1 LEIKDYRFNFGSF
14 ILASRYCYRQGSV
27 ILKFFGTD
35 GIRGNAGQF
44 PFDNNTV
51 SLLGYVLAKNI
62 KSKGKGVL
70 IGRDTRESG
79 LRIFKAL
86 RNGINS
92 AGVSVT
98 DLGVVPT
105 PAVSYLLK
113 NNAYQAG
120 IVISA
125 SHNPY
130 YDNGIKFF
138 NSKGMKLPDAVEN
151 KLEHEINKFLNEKR
165 KLPEPKKI
173 KNFSGKNIIK
183 QYNKFLL
190 SAVPAD
196 MLKGKKIVVDCAN
209 GASHKIAADILK
221 KLKAELIV
229 LNDKPTGRNINL
241 QCGALHPQKVSEVV
255 KSKKAFC
262 GFAYDGDADRIIFVD
277 DKGVIRD
284 GDYFLAVAAKYLK
297 EKKQLKN
304 NTLVVTVMANIGL
317 LKAMEELGITT
328 VAAKVGD
335 RYVYENLI
343 KHNAVLGGEQSGHI
357 IFKNFL
363 NTGDGIL
370 SSLQMLKILVEKN
383 KTLSEISS
391 FVKKYPQILINEK
404 VDKKIPVE
412 NLPKTS
418 ALIKQIEKKLGENGR
433 ILVRYSGTE
442 NLLRIMIEGQ
452 NKTEIT
458 NMAKSVSECAK
469 KEIKDNL

>member
-1 LEIKDYRFNFGSF
+1 
-14 ILASRYCYRQGSV
+14 
-27 ILKFFGTD
+27 
-35 GIRGNAGQF
+35 
-44 PFDNNTV
+44 
-51 SLLGYVLAKNI
+51 
-62 KSKGKGVL
+62 
-70 IGRDTRESG
+70 
-79 LRIFKAL
+79 
-86 RNGINS
+86 
-92 AGVSVT
+92 
-98 DLGVVPT
+98 
-105 PAVSYLLK
+105 
-113 NNAYQAG
+113 
-120 IVISA
+120 
-125 SHNPY
+125 
-130 YDNGIKFF
+130 
-138 NSKGMKLPDAVEN
+138 MKLPDAVEN

-165 KLPEPKKI
+165 KLPQPKKI

-209 GASHKIAADILK
+209 GASHKIAADVLK

-255 KSKKAFC
+255 KAKKAFC

-363 NTGDGIL
+363 DTGDGIL

-418 ALIKQIEKKLGENGR
+418 ALIKKIEEKLGGNGR

-458 NMAKSVSECAK
+458 NMAKSVAKCAK